1 MGIEPVARW
10 EIGQP
15 GAGPRLLLVGS
26 RGDPAAA
33 SPAAF
38 REAWREALVGE
49 ELLPIPIGEGER
61 RRLLPYLGAEA
72 RVAGV
77 GLGRRLGL
85 FLIRPPKTPAEEA
98 LRAVEAEAVRQ
109 GLGPLPAAWAAPFL
123 WLEGLELPADVS
135 EAELLMVGRT
145 LRGLCLLL
153 RHHPSSNAPR
163 RPERQTALLRR
174 MEARRLLPRLW
185 TAPGEDDP
193 PRLIGEI
200 PMGGVD
206 AALAWIEAGQA
217 LWRPEEIPEAHP
229 SLPGFVAAA
238 TLAEA
243 AGGAGK
249 GLMSWEIWD
258 WPLWWELVRARRA
271 GRPLPPPDWGPPQA
285 LPLRRGLVERSE
297 ADLRGEGGEA
307 ARLAAGLFRALMD
320 VAAREARYVPQGR
333 LRVRTADLPPLQA
346 RGVAAFRVAADP
358 HGLWLRPVDREG
370 REGEIFRLD
379 RALPPR
385 PDLAEVDPF
394 WLAAAAALWH
404 DLVVGVPRPAPAA
417 RRRAAPPDRE
427 GEGEAGE
434 ALPSGPV
441 RERLRRLPRPFRVA
455 GGEEAEELEAE
466 WGEPEARRGL
476 ARAAHAVRG
485 HLRRLPAG
493 WKAHPG
499 ALRLAEGF
507 GVVVPEG
514 FTFVRP
520 HLRGG
525 RAAPPEQEAP
535 PEIPAVARG
544 LMSLMLLA
552 EGP

>member
-1 MGIEPVARW
+1 MVEPRAALF
-10 EIGQP
+10 EIGRP
-15 GAGPRLLLVGS
+15 GAGPRLLLVGPPE
-26 RGDPAAA
+26 DPAAA

-38 REAWREALVGE
+38 REAWREALVEE
-49 ELLPIPIGEGER
+49 ELLPVPIGEGER
-61 RRLLPYLGAEA
+61 RRLAPLLGAEA

-85 FLIRPPKTPAEEA
+85 FLIRPPKIPAEEA

-123 WLEGLELPADVS
+123 WLEGLRLPADVS

-153 RHHPSSNAPR
+153 RHHPSPGAPR

-174 MEARRLLPRLW
+174 METRRLLPRLW

-217 LWRPEEIPEAHP
+217 LWRPEEIPEEYP

-249 GLMSWEIWD
+249 GLLDWEVWD

-297 ADLRGEGGEA
+297 AALRGERDEA

-346 RGVAAFRVAADP
+346 RGVAAFRAAADP
-358 HGLWLRPVDREG
+358 HGLWLRPVDPEG

-427 GEGEAGE
+427 GEGEADE

-441 RERLRRLPRPFRVA
+441 RERIWRLPRPFRVA
-455 GGEEAEELEAE
+455 AGEEAEEPEAE
-466 WGEPEARRGL
+466 WGEPEARRRL

-525 RAAPPEQEAP
+525 RAAPPEPEAP

-544 LMSLMLLA
+544 LASLMLL
-552 EGP
+552 EGKA